1 MALNESRLRRIIN
14 DEMTRVLRES
24 PENEDLMMKIIK
36 AAQRAI
42 SGDFRN
48 YHGEKPEPIDN
59 VRQDVAAVMSK
70 INDEY
75 NRVGFD
81 IEKYMEWFGGELWD
95 RGVRIEYNIDQHN
108 DDGAGNIRPLTNLEA
123 TIVDKSKYDPSE
135 EEEEEEEEE
144 ELSEVKRGKG
154 NLSETLRM
162 YNRLVEGL
170 SPRFRALVE
179 SDGSDDVENVSCKVV
194 GLEKQDEQDDEFIL
208 TLETS
213 GMLGDRP
220 FRMREKTK
228 ISYDVKERE
237 EGGSY
242 VDVFAGGESYD
253 HEFLEGD
260 DSMMGD
266 IMYSPTYQEEY
277 GRCLDSAVEK
287 IKNDSDILDSFHDSE
302 SERRDPYGY
311 RGLSRSDF

>member
-1 MALNESRLRRIIN
+1 MALNESGLRRIIN
-14 DEMTRVLRES
+14 DEMMRVLRES

-36 AAQRAI
+36 AQRAI

-48 YHGEKPEPIDN
+48 YRGEKPEPIDN

-81 IEKYMEWFGGELWD
+81 IEKYMKWFGEELQD
-95 RGVRIEYNIDQHN
+95 RGVRIEYNIDEYN
-108 DDGAGNIRPLTNLEA
+108 DDGDGNIRPITNLEA
-123 TIVDKSKYDPSE
+123 TIVGESKYDPSE
-135 EEEEEEEEE
+135 EEEE
-144 ELSEVKRGKG
+144 LSETKRGKG
-154 NLSETLRM
+154 KLTETLRV
-162 YNRLVEGL
+162 YDRLIEGL

-179 SDGSDDVENVSCKVV
+179 SDGSDDVKIESCEVV
-194 GLEKQDEQDDEFIL
+194 NREEQDGEFIV

-228 ISYDVKERE
+228 ISYDVKTDER
-237 EGGSY
+237 GRDY
-242 VDVFAGGESYD
+242 VDAFAGGESYD

-260 DSMMGD
+260 DSMMDD
-266 IMYSPTYQEEY
+266 IMYSPTYQEAFDD
-277 GRCLDSAVEK
+277 C
-287 IKNDSDILDSFHDSE
+287 IKPVVKDIEGDSDILGSYHDAE
-302 SERRDPYGY
+302 EERRDPYGY